1 MTSKKLL
8 CGIDPGAKGALVVL
22 DEDGTVIAWLLMP
35 MIKQGTQERVN
46 AAAVAA
52 FLKPYAANIT
62 ANLELVGAMPG
73 QGVASMFSFGHSAGV
88 VTGVL
93 GALEIPVT
101 LITPQKW
108 TKHFNL
114 GSKTKSPDQ
123 ARGLAARFW
132 PAWREL
138 DFKGK
143 GGALADAALIARYS
157 LGLNREAIA
166 YNSAPRKTRHVLKEL
181 DETPRTAGRRPAPDG
196 KPSR

>member
-1 MTSKKLL
+1 MTSKNFL
-8 CGIDPGAKGALVVL
+8 CGIDPGAKGALVIL
-22 DEDGTVIAWLLMP
+22 DLQGSLITWQLMP
-35 MIKQGTQERVN
+35 MITQGTQQRVN

-52 FLKPYAANIT
+52 FLKPYAPQMT

-93 GALEIPVT
+93 GALEIPTT

-108 TKHFNL
+108 TKHFNI
-114 GSKTKSPDQ
+114 GSKTKKPDQ
-123 ARGLAARFW
+123 ARGLAAKFW

-138 DFKGK
+138 DAKGK

-157 LGLNREAIA
+157 VGGPVA
-166 YNSAPRKTRHVLKEL
+166 YNSAPRKTRHVLKDD
-181 DETPRTAGRRPAPDG
+181 DETPRVAGRRPAPDR
-196 KPSR
+196 KPRR